1 MTPHRLAISS
11 FSFSRFSGSAWR
23 AAGGTL
29 IHGSPFFFVI
39 LTPPVVPFLSPVS
52 SRSSAAACRFWRS
65 ATKSAGSRGLDS
77 AS

>member
-23 AAGGTL
+23 TAGGTV

-39 LTPPVVPFLSPVS
+39 RTPPAVPFLSPLF
-52 SRSSAAACRFWRS
+52 SRPSAAACRFLRS